1 MNYLFS
7 SCEMCPASKQ
17 TTEGERLPLISI
29 LGHPAELL
37 WPDVPITSVPAR
49 WLGVMMPTFGA
60 CPLGVTVQSL

>member
-17 TTEGERLPLISI
+17 TTEGERLPLILI
-29 LGHPAELL
+29 LGRSAELL
-37 WPDVPITSVPAR
+37 WTGVPITSVPAQ
-49 WLGVMMPTFGA
+49 WLGVMVTTFRA